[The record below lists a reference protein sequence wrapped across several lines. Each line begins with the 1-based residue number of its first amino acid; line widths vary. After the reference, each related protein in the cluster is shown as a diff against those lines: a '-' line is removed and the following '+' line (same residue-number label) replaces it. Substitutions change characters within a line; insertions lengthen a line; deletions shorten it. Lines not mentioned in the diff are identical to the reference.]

1 MKVAQPFLTLC
12 NHTDC
17 SLPGSSDHG
26 ILPGRSTGAKHII
39 EALFVFSLKRQ
50 VFIFLAAL
58 GLHCCTW
65 AFSSCGK
72 Q

>member
-1 MKVAQPFLTLC
+1 MGSRPPGKRKVKVAQPFLTLC

-39 EALFVFSLKRQ
+39 EALFVF
-50 VFIFLAAL
+50 
-58 GLHCCTW
+58 
-65 AFSSCGK
+65 
-72 Q
+72 